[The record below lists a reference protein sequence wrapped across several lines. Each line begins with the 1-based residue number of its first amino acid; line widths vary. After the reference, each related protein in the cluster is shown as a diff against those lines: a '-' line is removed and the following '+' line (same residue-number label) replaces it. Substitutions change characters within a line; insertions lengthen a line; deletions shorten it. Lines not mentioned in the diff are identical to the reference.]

1 MTRVFAAF
9 FRALV
14 SQLHP
19 RMLALLIGPLIIAVV
34 FWIVVALFFW
44 DPLIEFLRTAF
55 FEGGGVL
62 QAVFDWIAAF
72 GLGELRGVVVV
83 ITALMLLLPLMLVTA
98 VLLVAVLSMPAVNL
112 HLGRGTYRD
121 VDRRGG
127 WSVFGSLWNAVFASL
142 LFLVGYVVTI
152 PLWLVPPLAFVVPWL
167 WWGWFTARVM
177 RFDSLVEHADD
188 DELRA
193 LSREHRTQYLMLGL
207 LVSVLNYV
215 PLMFLVTPVLSALAF
230 GHFSLSLLRDR
241 RAAFGGRAVR
251 PMPAPLSPHRE
262 GTVDPEPA
270 PRLPSGGPPGSD
282 PS

>member
-19 RMLALLIGPLIIAVV
+19 RMLALLVGPFVVAVV
-34 FWIVVALFFW
+34 FWVLVALFAW
-44 DPLIEFLRTAF
+44 DPLIEFLRSGF

-62 QAVFDWIAAF
+62 QAVFDWIAAI
-72 GLGELRGVVVV
+72 GLDELRGVFVV

-98 VLLVAVLSMPAVNL
+98 VVLVAVLSMPAVNL
-112 HLGRGTYRD
+112 HLGKGTYRD
-121 VDRRGG
+121 VERRGG
-127 WSVFGSLWNAVFASL
+127 WSVFGSLWNAIWASL
-142 LFLVGYVVTI
+142 LFLLGYLVTI

-177 RFDSLVEHADD
+177 RFDSLVEHADA

-193 LSREHRTQYLMLGL
+193 LSREHRGQYLALGL

-230 GHFSLSLLRDR
+230 GHFTLSLLRDR

-251 PMPAPLSPHRE
+251 PVPAPAAPVPRAAESP
-262 GTVDPEPA
+262 VA
-270 PRLPSGGPPGSD
+270 RLPESPRRGPD